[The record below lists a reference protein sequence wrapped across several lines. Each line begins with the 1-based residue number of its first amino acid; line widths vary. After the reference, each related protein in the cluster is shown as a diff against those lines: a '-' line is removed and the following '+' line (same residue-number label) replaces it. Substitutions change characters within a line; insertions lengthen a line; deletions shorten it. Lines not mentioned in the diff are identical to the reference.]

1 MVTFFLPSLL
11 CIKNVFNRRM
21 MLIVVLLLMPSVCSA
36 RIVINEVMWM
46 GTDLST
52 ADEWLELYNP
62 DQTSV
67 DLSGHTITSLKSTGA
82 DGVIFTFPSG
92 SIIGP
97 EEYIVIANKAETDSR
112 LAITPFAVTT
122 SISLP
127 NSKLLIKLF
136 DQYSVLIDSLDDGVG
151 NPFAG
156 LNVSGGVKASMER
169 IDPLASGADSSNWA
183 SATTVINVDADASVL
198 ATPGARNSVAV
209 ASLTPTLSQ
218 KGEGESSSASS
229 LTALTSTYVVPT
241 SVDRPT
247 PSPQGEGESLSLSS
261 FASSSCSLPNISMII
276 QDGELTGIDK
286 TTVNFQAVAV
296 TGSIADISCHWAF
309 TDGYTS
315 DSCNPPPH
323 SFTQIGTTIVALEA
337 KNSCGTSILT
347 KEIVLSSSKQAS
359 LSLESQGTL
368 TTYPSPFA
376 KLFLASALPNPESV
390 DGGKELVILL
400 NRGEETAHLSGWK
413 LRIGHTTVSTF
424 ALTGDLAP
432 REQRII
438 FSSEMK
444 IALPNSIGHVTLVSP
459 YDDEVSTIAWE
470 KAEEGRRYF
479 PVDCRDAEV
488 TGIVTA
494 ILDDGTLLFQPDLA
508 VQRYFTEPEV
518 PLKMIGAV
526 FLEELSDVQES
537 LRALLK
543 DQKVELQFDTELWSK
558 EGKLQAYLSSS
569 TMKDSV
575 KEWIGIGLLEAEKKK
590 EYKRKEEYLLA
601 ESDARTHRR
610 GMWQE
615 SNEKG
620 VLEEEVLPLAPRAES
635 TDQNVK
641 TQKIAKTVQKTAKK
655 AKKSKVSQKQAYYTA
670 MYKKDL
676 LAEQEMQSLN
686 LDRESVPLKAENG
699 ASAVLLSLLAGM
711 AGSFVSRKFF

>member
-1 MVTFFLPSLL
+1 
-11 CIKNVFNRRM
+11 
-21 MLIVVLLLMPSVCSA
+21 MLIIALFLMPSVCSA

-67 DLSGHTITSLKSTGA
+67 DLSGYTITSLKSTGA
-82 DGVIFTFPSG
+82 DGVMFTFPSG

-112 LAITPFAVTT
+112 LAIAPFAVTT

-127 NSKLLIKLF
+127 NTKLLIKLF
-136 DQYSVLIDSLDDGVG
+136 DQSSLLIDSVDDGVG

-198 ATPGARNSVAV
+198 ATPGAKNSVAV

-218 KGEGESSSASS
+218 KGEGESSSVSS

-247 PSPQGEGESLSLSS
+247 PSPQGEGESLSLPSS
-261 FASSSCSLPNISMII
+261 ASSESFTSSSCSLPNISMII

-286 TTVNFQAVAV
+286 TTINFQAVAV

-323 SFTQIGTTIVALEA
+323 SFTQIGTTIVTLEA

-359 LSLESQGTL
+359 LSLESEGTL

-376 KLFLASALPNPESV
+376 KLLLVSALPNPESV

-400 NRGEETAHLSGWK
+400 NKGEETAHLSGWK

-432 REQRII
+432 REQRTI

-526 FLEELSDVQES
+526 FSEELSNAQES

-615 SNEKG
+615 SNEKITT
-620 VLEEEVLPLAPRAES
+620 EEEVVPSAPRAES

-641 TQKIAKTVQKTAKK
+641 AQKIAKTVQKTAKK
-655 AKKSKVSQKQAYYTA
+655 VAKKKTSKKQAYYTE